1 MSNTRIPDI
10 LECLSNLSNDE
21 VFTTPAL
28 ANQILDTLPKE
39 LWSNKNATF
48 LDPFTKSGVFL
59 REITKRL
66 LQGLEKEIPDLQ
78 ERINHILEKQVFG
91 IATTELT
98 SLVARRSVYCSK
110 KANGEKAITDV
121 FDDEQGNII
130 FKNLQHDFTNGN
142 CKYCG
147 ANKKNFERSESLEQ
161 HAYPFIHLENPLELF
176 KNMKFDVI
184 VGNPPYQLG
193 DGSGISTD
201 AAIPIYNKFIEQAI
215 KMNPQYLI
223 MIVPSKWMVGGRGL
237 QKFREKMMEDK
248 RLKIM
253 YDFENASD
261 CFPGVHIDGGVCYF
275 LWDKDYN
282 GMIDYTFKSN
292 KGIVNNSKIYLKNDY
307 FEYVI
312 RDNRILS
319 ILDKVSKDRKFS
331 EIVSETKPYGI
342 RKYLFNEPER
352 YPESNLQLKP
362 FKNSVKIYGV
372 KGVKGGAKRIIGYIN
387 KVSIIKNQKSIDKYK
402 LFFTT
407 SYSTNAINPPD
418 TIIGLPNE
426 VCTETFLMVGHFDTE
441 KEQTN
446 CYNYINTDFFKTLL
460 YYGKGTMQVTRSVFG
475 LIPLQDFKEDWTDEK
490 LYEKYALEP
499 KEIAFIES
507 LVKLK

>member
-110 KANGEKAITDV
+110 KANGEKVITDV

-161 HAYPFIHLENPLELF
+161 HAYPFIHLENILT
-176 KNMKFDVI
+176 
-184 VGNPPYQLG
+184 Q
-193 DGSGISTD
+193 
-201 AAIPIYNKFIEQAI
+201 
-215 KMNPQYLI
+215 
-223 MIVPSKWMVGGRGL
+223 
-237 QKFREKMMEDK
+237 
-248 RLKIM
+248 
-253 YDFENASD
+253 
-261 CFPGVHIDGGVCYF
+261 
-275 LWDKDYN
+275 
-282 GMIDYTFKSN
+282 
-292 KGIVNNSKIYLKNDY
+292 
-307 FEYVI
+307 
-312 RDNRILS
+312 NR
-319 ILDKVSKDRKFS
+319 K
-331 EIVSETKPYGI
+331 
-342 RKYLFNEPER
+342 
-352 YPESNLQLKP
+352 
-362 FKNSVKIYGV
+362 
-372 KGVKGGAKRIIGYIN
+372 
-387 KVSIIKNQKSIDKYK
+387 
-402 LFFTT
+402 
-407 SYSTNAINPPD
+407 
-418 TIIGLPNE
+418 
-426 VCTETFLMVGHFDTE
+426 
-441 KEQTN
+441 
-446 CYNYINTDFFKTLL
+446 
-460 YYGKGTMQVTRSVFG
+460 
-475 LIPLQDFKEDWTDEK
+475 
-490 LYEKYALEP
+490 
-499 KEIAFIES
+499 
-507 LVKLK
+507 